1 MALSQRVLSAL
12 SSFDSF
18 FVWVVNI
25 AIIIKVA
32 CIAPSDSEYIY
43 KLLEVLT
50 GRLSVSYSRRT
61 AEQVTTSWVNCLL

>member
-1 MALSQRVLSAL
+1 MALSERVLSAL

-43 KLLEVLT
+43 ISCW
-50 GRLSVSYSRRT
+50 RY
-61 AEQVTTSWVNCLL
+61 